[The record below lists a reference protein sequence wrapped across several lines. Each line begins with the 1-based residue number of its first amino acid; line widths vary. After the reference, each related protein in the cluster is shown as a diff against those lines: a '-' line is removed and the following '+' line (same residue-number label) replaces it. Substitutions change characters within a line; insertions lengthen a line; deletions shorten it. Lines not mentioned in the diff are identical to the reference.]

1 MNVMHDITQHLGLD
15 LFLEFSSLYFTYE
28 KKIIGWIMKG
38 CLFSSKLEADRIEGK
53 KTKLTIHNQR
63 ILKMTTD
70 CGNYGLMGHRNQL
83 RRMGSRTWFIVGQI
97 GALLENGLPF
107 A

>member
-1 MNVMHDITQHLGLD
+1 
-15 LFLEFSSLYFTYE
+15 
-28 KKIIGWIMKG
+28 MKG
-38 CLFSSKLEADRIEGK
+38 CLFSSKLEADRIEE

-83 RRMGSRTWFIVGQI
+83 RRMGSRTWIIVGRM
-97 GALLENGLPF
+97 GALLENVLPF